1 MMRDDRSN
9 LGEIWMN
16 SSEKPQELGQ
26 QKFSTP
32 APIFG
37 LWIWGIVWGSKNLG
51 IPSNIKTIYRY
62 TDAKKPWNFGYTAH
76 LWTNPYIYIYI
87 HYMEHKKHTNS
98 TKINIC
104 TWTPICIVV
113 FCKRGSVLK
122 FLRDRMSMCSSL
134 KVFEF
139 LEFMHSKWARRQ
151 LPGTVTKWSKFHQ
164 ITMNMENWST
174 QNYQTNF
181 FSICGR
187 FRKFALVLRFLLRSF
202 RGLQFVWLGPKK
214 MNVSRLAQIAL
225 QGPCTMQNWKKNMR
239 FLNRRFVRVAC
250 SRNLWSIFEMWYEL
264 QMHKKEMLRTRLQ
277 VNTQYMCIYI

>member
-1 MMRDDRSN
+1 
-9 LGEIWMN
+9 
-16 SSEKPQELGQ
+16 
-26 QKFSTP
+26 
-32 APIFG
+32 
-37 LWIWGIVWGSKNLG
+37 
-51 IPSNIKTIYRY
+51 
-62 TDAKKPWNFGYTAH
+62 
-76 LWTNPYIYIYI
+76 
-87 HYMEHKKHTNS
+87 MEHKKHTNS

-174 QNYQTNF
+174 QNYQTNVF
-181 FSICGR
+181 FNLRPLDQKFEQKMNGFCCAR
-187 FRKFALVLRFLLRSF
+187 FAGCTLY
-202 RGLQFVWLGPKK
+202 GLDPKK
-214 MNVSRLAQIAL
+214 WTCLVKISPNSFAGA
-225 QGPCTMQNWKKNMR
+225 MQHAKLKKKTCK
-239 FLNRRFVRVAC
+239 FWIEDLCISHVLGICDWF
-250 SRNLWSIFEMWYEL
+250 FEMWYEL